1 MKHLFHLVKRFTS
14 SWSRKDVTEDELGMV
29 RSVLTASEFNL
40 WNQFSI
46 ADRRHSVEVAQRF
59 AVLLPGASR
68 EQRAGV
74 LLHDIGK
81 IQSNLSTLMRVC
93 ATLVGPRTKRFRLYH
108 QHEEIGIT
116 MLQHA
121 GSHADVIA
129 VLNQTCNAEV
139 AAAFRSADN
148 I

>member
-1 MKHLFHLVKRFTS
+1 MKHVAHLMKRFAS
-14 SWSRKDVTEDELGMV
+14 SWSRKDVTEDELNMV
-29 RSVLTASEFNL
+29 QSTLTASEFNL
-40 WNQFSI
+40 WSQFSN

-59 AVLLPGASR
+59 AVLLPKATR
-68 EQRAGV
+68 ELRAGV

-81 IQSNLSTLMRVC
+81 IQSNLSTLMRVI
-93 ATLVGPRTKRFRLYH
+93 ATFVGPRTKRFALYH

-116 MLQHA
+116 LLQYA
-121 GSHADVIA
+121 GSHIDVIA
-129 VLNQTCNAEV
+129 VLNQTCDAEV

>member
-1 MKHLFHLVKRFTS
+1 MKHVAHLMKRFVS
-14 SWSRKDVTEDELGMV
+14 SWSRKDVTEDELKMV
-29 RSVLTASEFNL
+29 QLTLTASEFNL
-40 WNQFSI
+40 WNQFGN

-59 AVLLPGASR
+59 AALLPEASP
-68 EQRAGV
+68 EHRAGA

-81 IQSNLSTLMRVC
+81 IQCNLSTLMRVI
-93 ATLVGPRTKRFRLYH
+93 ATLAGPRTKRFARYH

-116 MLQHA
+116 MLRHA
-121 GSHADVIA
+121 GSHTDVIA
-129 VLNQTCNAEV
+129 VLNQTCDAEV

>member
-29 RSVLTASEFNL
+29 RSVLTANEFNL

-59 AVLLPGASR
+59 AVLLPGATR

-74 LLHDIGK
+74 LMHDIGK

-93 ATLVGPRTKRFRLYH
+93 ATLVGARTKRFRLYH

-116 MLQHA
+116 MLRHA

-129 VLNQTCNAEV
+129 VLNQSCNAEV

>member
-1 MKHLFHLVKRFTS
+1 VKRFVS
-14 SWSRKDVTEDELGMV
+14 SWSRKDVTDDELTMV
-29 RSVLTASEFNL
+29 RSTLTASEFNL
-40 WNQFSI
+40 WIQFSN

-59 AVLLPGASR
+59 AVMLPDASR
-68 EQRAGV
+68 EHLAGV

-93 ATLVGPRTKRFRLYH
+93 ATVVGPRTKRFALYH

-116 MLQHA
+116 MLRHA
-121 GSHADVIA
+121 GSLADVIA
-129 VLNQTCNAEV
+129 VLNQSCDAEV
-139 AAAFRSADN
+139 AAAFRLADN

>member
-1 MKHLFHLVKRFTS
+1 MSHIAHLAKRLAS
-14 SWSRKDVTEDELGMV
+14 SWSREDVSEDELNMV
-29 RSVLTASEFNL
+29 RSTLTASEFNV
-40 WNQFSI
+40 WKQFSV

-59 AVLLPGASR
+59 EVLLPEASR
-68 EQRAGV
+68 EHRAGV

-81 IQSNLSTLMRVC
+81 IQSNLSTLMRVI
-93 ATLVGPRTKRFRLYH
+93 ATLVGPRTKRFALYH

-116 MLQHA
+116 MLRHA
-121 GSHADVIA
+121 GSHPDVIA
-129 VLNQTCNAEV
+129 VLNQTCSAEV

>member
-1 MKHLFHLVKRFTS
+1 MRHLFHLVKRFTS

-46 ADRRHSVEVAQRF
+46 SDRRHSVEVAQRF

-68 EQRAGV
+68 DQRAGV

-81 IQSNLSTLMRVC
+81 IQSNLSTLMRVG

-108 QHEEIGIT
+108 QHEEIGVT
-116 MLQHA
+116 MLRHA
-121 GSHADVIA
+121 SSHADVIA

>member
-1 MKHLFHLVKRFTS
+1 MRHVFHLVKRFTS
-14 SWSRKDVTEDELGMV
+14 SWSRKDVAEDELNMV
-29 RSVLTASEFNL
+29 RSLLTASEFNL

-81 IQSNLSTLMRVC
+81 IQSNLSTLMRVG

-108 QHEEIGIT
+108 QHEEIGVT
-116 MLQHA
+116 MLRHA

-129 VLNQTCNAEV
+129 VLNQSCNAEV

>member
-1 MKHLFHLVKRFTS
+1 MRHLTHLVKRFVS
-14 SWSRKDVTEDELGMV
+14 SWSRKDVTEDELNIV
-29 RSVLTASEFNL
+29 RSTLTASEFNL

-46 ADRRHSVEVAQRF
+46 SDRRHSVEVAQRF
-59 AVLLPGASR
+59 AVLLPKASR
-68 EQRAGV
+68 EHRAGV

-93 ATLVGPRTKRFRLYH
+93 ATVVGPRTKRFALYH

-116 MLQHA
+116 MLRHA
-121 GSHADVIA
+121 GSHADVIS
-129 VLNQTCNAEV
+129 VLNQICNAEV
-139 AAAFRSADN
+139 ATAFRSADN

>member
-1 MKHLFHLVKRFTS
+1 MRHLFHLVKRFTS
-14 SWSRKDVTEDELGMV
+14 SWSRKDVTEDELNMV
-29 RSVLTASEFNL
+29 RSLLTASEFNL

-46 ADRRHSVEVAQRF
+46 ADRRHSVEVTQRF

-81 IQSNLSTLMRVC
+81 IQSNLSTLMRVG

-108 QHEEIGIT
+108 QHEEIGVT
-116 MLQHA
+116 MLRHA

>member
-1 MKHLFHLVKRFTS
+1 MKHLFHLVKRFNS

-29 RSVLTASEFNL
+29 RSLLTASEFNL

-81 IQSNLSTLMRVC
+81 IQSNLSTLMRVG

-116 MLQHA
+116 MLRHA

>member
-1 MKHLFHLVKRFTS
+1 MRHLFHLVKRFTS
-14 SWSRKDVTEDELGMV
+14 SWSRKDVTEDELNMV
-29 RSVLTASEFNL
+29 RSLLTASEFNL

-46 ADRRHSVEVAQRF
+46 ADRRHSVDVAQRF
-59 AVLLPGASR
+59 AVLLPGATR
-68 EQRAGV
+68 EHRAGV

-93 ATLVGPRTKRFRLYH
+93 ATLVGARTKRFRLYH
-108 QHEEIGIT
+108 QHEEIGVT
-116 MLQHA
+116 MLRHA

-129 VLNQTCNAEV
+129 VLNQSCNAEV
-139 AAAFRSADN
+139 AAAFRAADN

>member
-1 MKHLFHLVKRFTS
+1 MRHVFHLVKRFSS
-14 SWSRKDVTEDELGMV
+14 SWSRKDVTEDELNMV
-29 RSVLTASEFNL
+29 RSLLTASEFNL

-59 AVLLPGASR
+59 AVLLPGATR
-68 EQRAGV
+68 EHRAGV

-81 IQSNLSTLMRVC
+81 IQSNLSTLMRVG
-93 ATLVGPRTKRFRLYH
+93 ATLVGARTKRFRLYH

-116 MLQHA
+116 MLRHA

-129 VLNQTCNAEV
+129 VLNQSCNAEV
-139 AAAFRSADN
+139 AAAFRAADN

>member
-1 MKHLFHLVKRFTS
+1 MKHLFHLVKRFNS

-59 AVLLPGASR
+59 AVLLPGATR

-116 MLQHA
+116 MLRHA

-129 VLNQTCNAEV
+129 VLNQTCSAEV

>member
-1 MKHLFHLVKRFTS
+1 MKHLFHLVKRFIS
-14 SWSRKDVTEDELGMV
+14 SWSRKDVTEDELDMV

-46 ADRRHSVEVAQRF
+46 ADRRHSIDVAQRF
-59 AVLLPGASR
+59 AVLLPGVSR

-116 MLQHA
+116 MLRHA

>member
-1 MKHLFHLVKRFTS
+1 MHLVKRFIA

-59 AVLLPGASR
+59 AVLLPGATR

-116 MLQHA
+116 MLRHA

-129 VLNQTCNAEV
+129 VLNQTCNTEV
-139 AAAFRSADN
+139 ASAFRSADN

>member
-1 MKHLFHLVKRFTS
+1 MRHLAHLVKRFVS
-14 SWSRKDVTEDELGMV
+14 SWSRKDVTEDELNMV
-29 RSVLTASEFNL
+29 RLTLTASEFTL
-40 WNQFSI
+40 WNQFGI

-59 AVLLPGASR
+59 VAFLPKASR
-68 EQRAGV
+68 EHRAGV

-93 ATLVGPRTKRFRLYH
+93 ATVVGPRTKRFALYH

-116 MLQHA
+116 MLRNA

-129 VLNQTCNAEV
+129 VLNQTCSAEV

>member
-1 MKHLFHLVKRFTS
+1 MRHVFHLVKRFTS
-14 SWSRKDVTEDELGMV
+14 SWSRKDVTEDELNLV
-29 RSVLTASEFNL
+29 RSLLTASEFNL

-81 IQSNLSTLMRVC
+81 IESNLSTLMRVG

-108 QHEEIGIT
+108 QHEEIGVT
-116 MLQHA
+116 MLRHA

-139 AAAFRSADN
+139 AAAFRAADN

>member
-1 MKHLFHLVKRFTS
+1 MKLLFHLVKRFNS

-59 AVLLPGASR
+59 AVLLPGATR

-116 MLQHA
+116 MLRHA

>member
-1 MKHLFHLVKRFTS
+1 MRHVFHLVKRFTS
-14 SWSRKDVTEDELGMV
+14 SWSRKDVAEDELNMV
-29 RSVLTASEFNL
+29 RSLLTASEFNL

-81 IQSNLSTLMRVC
+81 IQSNLSTLMRVG

-116 MLQHA
+116 MLRHA

>member
-1 MKHLFHLVKRFTS
+1 MRHVFHLVKRFTS
-14 SWSRKDVTEDELGMV
+14 SWSRKDVTEDELNMV
-29 RSVLTASEFNL
+29 RSLLTASEFNL

-46 ADRRHSVEVAQRF
+46 ADRRHSVEVTQRF

-81 IQSNLSTLMRVC
+81 IQSNLSTLMRVG
-93 ATLVGPRTKRFRLYH
+93 ASLVGPRTKRFRLYH
-108 QHEEIGIT
+108 QHEEIGVT
-116 MLQHA
+116 MLRHA

-139 AAAFRSADN
+139 AAAFRAADN

>member
-1 MKHLFHLVKRFTS
+1 MKHLFHLVKRFNS

-81 IQSNLSTLMRVC
+81 IQSNLSTLMRVG

-116 MLQHA
+116 MLRHA

-139 AAAFRSADN
+139 ASAFRSADN

>member
-81 IQSNLSTLMRVC
+81 IQSNLSTLMRVG

-108 QHEEIGIT
+108 QHEEIGVT
-116 MLQHA
+116 MLRHA

-139 AAAFRSADN
+139 AAAFRAADN

>member
-1 MKHLFHLVKRFTS
+1 MRHVFHLVKRFTS

-46 ADRRHSVEVAQRF
+46 ADRRHSVEVTQRF

-81 IQSNLSTLMRVC
+81 IQSNLSTLMRVG

-108 QHEEIGIT
+108 QHEEIGVT
-116 MLQHA
+116 MLRHA

-139 AAAFRSADN
+139 AAAFRAADN

>member
-1 MKHLFHLVKRFTS
+1 MRHLFHLVKRFTS
-14 SWSRKDVTEDELGMV
+14 SWSRKDVTEDELGVV

-81 IQSNLSTLMRVC
+81 IQSNLSTLMRVG

-108 QHEEIGIT
+108 QHEEIGVT
-116 MLQHA
+116 MLRHA

>member
-1 MKHLFHLVKRFTS
+1 MKHLAHLMKRFLS
-14 SWSRKDVTEDELGMV
+14 SWSRKDVSEDELNMV
-29 RSVLTASEFNL
+29 RSTLSASEFNL
-40 WNQFSI
+40 WNQFGI
-46 ADRRHSVEVAQRF
+46 ADRRHSVEVVQRF
-59 AVLLPGASR
+59 AVLLPEASR
-68 EQRAGV
+68 ELRAGV

-81 IQSNLSTLMRVC
+81 IQSNLSTLMRVS
-93 ATLVGPRTKRFRLYH
+93 ATVVGPRTKRFATYH

-116 MLQHA
+116 MLRHA

-129 VLNQTCNAEV
+129 VLNQTCNSEV

>member
-1 MKHLFHLVKRFTS
+1 MRYLAHLVKRFVS
-14 SWSRKDVTEDELGMV
+14 SWSRKDVTEDELNMV
-29 RSVLTASEFNL
+29 RLTLTASEFTL
-40 WNQFSI
+40 WNQFGI

-59 AVLLPGASR
+59 AALLPEASR
-68 EQRAGV
+68 EHRAGV

-93 ATLVGPRTKRFRLYH
+93 ATVVGPRTKRFALYH

-116 MLQHA
+116 MLRHA
-121 GSHADVIA
+121 ESHADVIA
-129 VLNQTCNAEV
+129 VLNQTCNLEV

>member
-1 MKHLFHLVKRFTS
+1 MRHVFHLVKRFTS
-14 SWSRKDVTEDELGMV
+14 SWSRKDVTEDELNMV
-29 RSVLTASEFNL
+29 RSLLTASEFNL

-59 AVLLPGASR
+59 AVLLPGATR

-93 ATLVGPRTKRFRLYH
+93 ATLVGARTKRFRLYH
-108 QHEEIGIT
+108 QHEEIGVT
-116 MLQHA
+116 MLRHA

-129 VLNQTCNAEV
+129 VLNQSCNAEV
-139 AAAFRSADN
+139 AAAFRAADN

>member
-1 MKHLFHLVKRFTS
+1 MKHLFHLVKRFNS

-59 AVLLPGASR
+59 AVLLPEATR

-116 MLQHA
+116 MLRHA

>member
-1 MKHLFHLVKRFTS
+1 MRHLVHLVKRFVY
-14 SWSRKDVTEDELGMV
+14 SWSRKDVTEDELNMV
-29 RSVLTASEFNL
+29 RSTLTASEFNL
-40 WNQFSI
+40 WNQFSK
-46 ADRRHSVEVAQRF
+46 ADRCHSVEVAQRF
-59 AVLLPGASR
+59 AVLLAGASR
-68 EQRAGV
+68 EHLAGV

-93 ATLVGPRTKRFRLYH
+93 ATVVGPRTKRFTQYH

-116 MLQHA
+116 MLRHA

-139 AAAFRSADN
+139 AVAFRLADN

>member
-1 MKHLFHLVKRFTS
+1 MKHLFHLVKRFNS

-59 AVLLPGASR
+59 AVFLPEASR
-68 EQRAGV
+68 EHRAGV

-81 IQSNLSTLMRVC
+81 IQSNLSTLMRAC
-93 ATLVGPRTKRFRLYH
+93 ATVVGPRTKRFALYH

-116 MLQHA
+116 MLRHA

-129 VLNQTCNAEV
+129 VLNQTCIAEV
-139 AAAFRSADN
+139 AAAFRLADN

>member
-1 MKHLFHLVKRFTS
+1 MKHLFHLVKRFNS

-59 AVLLPGASR
+59 AVLLPGATR

-81 IQSNLSTLMRVC
+81 IQSNLSTFMRVC

-116 MLQHA
+116 MLRHA